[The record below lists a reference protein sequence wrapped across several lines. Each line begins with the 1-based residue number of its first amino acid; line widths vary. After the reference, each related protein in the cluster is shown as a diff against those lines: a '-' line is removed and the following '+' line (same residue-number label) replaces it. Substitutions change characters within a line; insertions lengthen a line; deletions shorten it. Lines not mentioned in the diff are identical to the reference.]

1 MAADYVPKHLSLM
14 VTGLT
19 MRDVT
24 SISSS
29 LPAKNATN
37 NSIEASSS
45 VNTAVI
51 QIKLKYELDFSIL
64 AVSYHIILIINIFL
78 I

>member
-14 VTGLT
+14 VTGST

-24 SISSS
+24 LTSSS

-37 NSIEASSS
+37 NSIEANSS
-45 VNTAVI
+45 VNTAVL
-51 QIKLKYELDFSIL
+51 QIKLKYELDLSIL
-64 AVSYHIILIINIFL
+64 AVSYHIILIINIYQ